1 MLHACWHDV
10 PDCAQGS
17 LGQSNQSVSRSD
29 QLSQPSHACR
39 HTAFQLLKLETV
51 LNVATLGYSALWVEP
66 HALIAGRLLVL
77 IPRKLR
83 GPIMK

>member
-1 MLHACWHDV
+1 M
-10 PDCAQGS
+10 S
-17 LGQSNQSVSRSD
+17 STD

-51 LNVATLGYSALWVEP
+51 LNVATLGYSALWMEP
-66 HALIAGRLLVL
+66 HALIAGRLLVHL
-77 IPRKLR
+77 PCKLR